1 MSFANESPPETSI
14 RYDGWRVVAVCFI
27 AAIFAWGLGF
37 YGQGLYLA
45 ELHRSKGWSTS
56 LMSTATTLYYLS
68 GSGLVIF
75 ISDILRRFGPRAV
88 MIFGAFCFASAL
100 TILAFVTAPWQ
111 VFVAYF
117 VMATGWMTMSL
128 GSITN
133 TVGLWFMQKRGL
145 AISIALTG
153 ASFGG
158 IVLTPAMVAATT
170 RWGFVPTMLGTA
182 VVTLAVIV
190 PLALFCIGKP
200 PAAIQQGATKAA
212 GQGAWTRRRA
222 LRSLQFWTMSLPFAL
237 AIGAQVGFLV
247 HQIALLEPRIGLQLV
262 GVAVAVTT
270 TMAVLGRLAM
280 GVVVDRL
287 NLRLV
292 SAGFFLSQAAAIAL
306 LLATDSH
313 AAIFLACAL
322 FGFSVGNL
330 ITLPSLIISREFDAA
345 SFGMLV
351 GLSVAIN
358 QVIYAFGPGV
368 VGWLRDF
375 TGSYSA
381 SLMLCIGLETVAAAI
396 ILVPFRD
403 KGEGDATAGDASS

>member
-1 MSFANESPPETSI
+1 MPPETSI

-128 GSITN
+128 GLITN

-158 IVLTPAMVAATT
+158 IVLTPAMVVATT

-270 TMAVLGRLAM
+270 TMACAGTPRDGRRGRPAQPASRQRRLLPQPGGGDRAAARHRQPRRDLPGLRAVRFLGRQPDHTAVADHFARVRRGLVRDA
-280 GVVVDRL
+280 GRAVGRDQSGDL
-287 NLRLV
+287 CLR
-292 SAGFFLSQAAAIAL
+292 S
-306 LLATDSH
+306 
-313 AAIFLACAL
+313 
-322 FGFSVGNL
+322 
-330 ITLPSLIISREFDAA
+330 
-345 SFGMLV
+345 
-351 GLSVAIN
+351 
-358 QVIYAFGPGV
+358 GV

-403 KGEGDATAGDASS
+403 KGEGDAHSG